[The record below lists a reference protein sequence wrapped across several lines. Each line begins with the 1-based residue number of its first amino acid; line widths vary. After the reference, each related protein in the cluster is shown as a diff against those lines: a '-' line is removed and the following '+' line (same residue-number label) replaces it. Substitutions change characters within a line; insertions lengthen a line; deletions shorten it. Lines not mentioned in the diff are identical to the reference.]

1 METWQAFILG
11 IIEGLTEFLPVS
23 STFHLIFTSQLLGLE
38 NSEFLKMFEV
48 FIQAGAIL
56 AVLILYIKELINDKE
71 LIKKTML
78 SFIPTGVISFMLYPV
93 IKNVFFESH
102 TLMLSAFILFGLIFL
117 IYERYGHKHLSKE
130 KELKQ
135 ISYTDS
141 LLIGLSQTLAIIPG
155 ISRSGI
161 IILTMMM
168 LGYKRDR
175 AAKYSFFLAI
185 PTILA
190 AASLDIFKLQVSTPL
205 LPGEIQAL
213 VIGFVGALLVALLV
227 LRWFISFLQKNTL
240 SSFGFYRI
248 ALGLLLVWLI

>member
-23 STFHLIFTSQLLGLE
+23 STFHLIFASQFLGLE
-38 NSEFLKMFEV
+38 NSDFLKMFEV

-56 AVLILYIKELINDKE
+56 AVLILYIKELISDRE
-71 LIKKTML
+71 LIKKTIL
-78 SFIPTGVISFMLYPV
+78 SFIPTGTIAFLLYPV
-93 IKNVFFESH
+93 IKNVFFESQS
-102 TLMLSAFILFGLIFL
+102 LMLSTFIFFGLIFL
-117 IYERYGHKHLSKE
+117 IYERYDQKRSSTK

-141 LLIGLSQTLAIIPG
+141 LLIGLAQALAIIPG
-155 ISRSGI
+155 VSRSGI
-161 IILTMMM
+161 IILVMMIM
-168 LGYKRDR
+168 GYKRDH
-175 AAKYSFFLAI
+175 AAKYSFFLAL

-190 AASLDIFKLQVSTPL
+190 AASLDLFKLQIITPL
-205 LPGEIQAL
+205 LAEEMRAL
-213 VIGFVGALLVALLV
+213 AIGFISALLVALLV
-227 LRWFISFLQKNTL
+227 LKWFIRFLQKNTL